1 MVDGEMEGGDGVA
14 TCGIGIF
21 VSGSRCALSV
31 LGAMPDKAVAGCHR
45 FGTGSAIVN
54 GEV

>member
-14 TCGIGIF
+14 TCGIGIV

-31 LGAMPDKAVAGCHR
+31 FCAVPDIAVAGGDCLDSG
-45 FGTGSAIVN
+45 GTMIDGKV
-54 GEV
+54 